1 MIRYAEWAA
10 QDMYEKGIR
19 AKFIHFMLRPLGK
32 FVIHYFLKKGFL
44 DGIRG
49 FILCKIAAFSVFLKY
64 YKLYH
69 IQNKKLIDD

>member
-10 QDMYEKGIR
+10 QDMYDKGVR
-19 AKFIHFMLRPLGK
+19 VNAFHFLFRPIGK
-32 FVIHYFLKKGFL
+32 FVIHFFIKKGFL

-49 FILCKIAAFSVFLKY
+49 LILCKIAAFSVFLKY

-69 IQNKKLIDD
+69 IQNQK